1 MKFRKY
7 EFDLKQWDKLKS
19 EIQIYF
25 GLSDE
30 KSFGYNHELIESVVE
45 IGHIMTKPPVF
56 NDKMEMI
63 KPPVLSDLFAVDIL
77 WKDDELE
84 SFAPFKVWCQ
94 PVGIHSF
101 GASIDADYIE
111 AYNAQKGK

>member
-7 EFDLKQWDKLKS
+7 EFEPKEWDKLKT
-19 EIQIYF
+19 EIQINLGF
-25 GLSDE
+25 DE
-30 KSFGYNHELIESVVE
+30 VESVGYNHEIIESVVE
-45 IGHIMTKPPVF
+45 VGHIMTTPPVF

-63 KPPVLSDLFAVDIL
+63 TPPILSDLFAVDIL
-77 WKDDELE
+77 WKEDELP

-111 AYNAQKGK
+111 AYNEQKAK

>member
-7 EFDLKQWDKLKS
+7 EFEPKQWDNLKA

-25 GLSDE
+25 GSGNEELN
-30 KSFGYNHELIESVVE
+30 GYNHELIESVVE

-56 NDKMEMI
+56 NEKMEMI
-63 KPPVLSDLFAVDIL
+63 KSPVLSDLFAVDIL

-84 SFAPFKVWCQ
+84 SFAPFKVWCE

-111 AYNAQKGK
+111 AYNGQKAK

>member
-1 MKFRKY
+1 MKFLKY
-7 EFDLKQWDKLKS
+7 EFEPKKWDKLKS
-19 EIQIYF
+19 EIQISF
-25 GLSDE
+25 GLGDDE
-30 KSFGYNHELIESVVE
+30 SVGYNHKIIESVVE
-45 IGHIMTKPPVF
+45 VGHIMITPPIF
-56 NDKMEMI
+56 NDKMKMI

-77 WKDDELE
+77 WKEDELE

-111 AYNAQKGK
+111 AYNAFKAK